1 MEVLQSKGEPGG
13 GGLDKVLWWV
23 RKRSVV
29 WDPDT
34 CHQRAASR
42 WDWAERRRHCRKCWP
57 GAGRELVGV
66 VGTVRRRSG
75 HHREGCKYEGIV
87 GGQGWTWVLTTAR
100 THCCS
105 GGPGQWRPGSWG
117 SWQPRGRSSP
127 LSPHSRVWGASGR
140 SFWRSE
146 SLLRGGSCQRSSS
159 LPRRWHRHLREMMSV
174 ERGLFKQSNI
184 TDPRDELR
192 AEILEAES
200 QHVPGIIILQTSN
213 TTRPDLAPV
222 CGGWKIIFC
231 VFCDKIFA
239 QLSPATATSRS
250 GGRLTSRATRAPT
263 QERRTAWLPDLEA
276 RTLWK

>member
-1 MEVLQSKGEPGG
+1 MGVLQSKGEPSG

-23 RKRSVV
+23 RKRRAV

-34 CHQRAASR
+34 CHQLAASR
-42 WDWAERRRHCRKCWP
+42 WDWAGRRRHCRKCWP

-87 GGQGWTWVLTTAR
+87 GGQGWTGVLTTAR

-140 SFWRSE
+140 SFWRAE

-159 LPRRWHRHLREMMSV
+159 LLRRWHQHLRECWEGS
-174 ERGLFKQSNI
+174 
-184 TDPRDELR
+184 
-192 AEILEAES
+192 
-200 QHVPGIIILQTSN
+200 LQTI
-213 TTRPDLAPV
+213 
-222 CGGWKIIFC
+222 KHH
-231 VFCDKIFA
+231 
-239 QLSPATATSRS
+239 RS
-250 GGRLTSRATRAPT
+250 K
-263 QERRTAWLPDLEA
+263 RRTAGWDTWSREPTRSWHYHPPDLQYNQT
-276 RTLWK
+276 RPGSSLWRLKNHFLCFLW